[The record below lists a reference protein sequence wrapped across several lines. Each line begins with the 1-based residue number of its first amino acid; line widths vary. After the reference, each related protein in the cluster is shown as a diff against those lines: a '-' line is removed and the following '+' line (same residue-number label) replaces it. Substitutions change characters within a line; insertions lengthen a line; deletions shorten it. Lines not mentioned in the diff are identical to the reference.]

1 MAGDRQGSE
10 ERRLAENRIGALEV
24 AGSSPDRQIESG
36 DEVARL
42 RRELEAARENAAV
55 CRAILES
62 ATDYAIITIDSNA
75 RVTGWNTGACNLFGW
90 TEAEALG
97 MDGRLTFTPEDRERV
112 QPEAEIARAL
122 ARGRAENERWH
133 MRKDGSRF
141 WGSGLL
147 LPLRGT
153 QAGGFLKIMLDRT
166 DRREAEERQ
175 GVLLRELAHRVK
187 NTLALILAMA
197 RQTGLSAA
205 DLAGFLDSF
214 EGRLQALAAAHD
226 LVSEAGWRST
236 SLSDLAR
243 AALAAHDEPGGGRV
257 RISIQELPV
266 NPAAAQSLVLAF
278 HELATNAAKHG
289 ALSAPGGTVVV
300 EGRVA
305 AGSDGDELVI
315 AWRETGGPPA
325 VEPREPGFG
334 TTLLEQVAAY
344 QHNGRIAFNW
354 RPEGLTCT
362 LHLPLAGVVG
372 GEVEFE

>member
-1 MAGDRQGSE
+1 
-10 ERRLAENRIGALEV
+10 V
-24 AGSSPDRQIESG
+24 AGFPPDSQDEAE

-42 RRELEAARENAAV
+42 RRELDAARENAAV

-62 ATDYAIITIDSNA
+62 ATDYAIITIDSDA
-75 RVTGWNTGACNLFGW
+75 RVTGWNTGARNLFGW
-90 TEAEALG
+90 TETEALG
-97 MDGRLTFTPEDRERV
+97 MDSRLTFTPEDRERV
-112 QPEAEIARAL
+112 QPEVEIARAL

-147 LPLRGT
+147 LPLRGA

-166 DRREAEERQ
+166 DRREAEQRQ
-175 GVLLRELAHRVK
+175 SVLIRELAHRVK

-197 RQTGLSAA
+197 RQTGLTAA
-205 DLAGFLDSF
+205 DLAAFLDSF
-214 EGRLQALAAAHD
+214 EGRLRALAAAHD

-236 SLSDLAR
+236 SLNDLAR
-243 AALAAHDEPGGGRV
+243 TALAAHDEPGGGRI
-257 RISIQELPV
+257 RISVQELPV
-266 NPAAAQSLVLAF
+266 NPAAAQSLVLAL

-289 ALSAPGGTVVV
+289 ALSAPGGEVIL
-300 EGRVA
+300 EGRVEA
-305 AGSDGDELVI
+305 ASDGEELVL
-315 AWRETGGPPA
+315 AWREAGGPSA

-344 QHNGRIAFNW
+344 QHNGRIAFDW

-362 LHLPLAGVVG
+362 MRLPLAEVVG
-372 GEVEFE
+372 GEVEVE